1 MLVTL
6 GTLRVKSV
14 NVRSLLIFFPNWEN
28 QSEAWASQEY
38 KAFIAFQGS
47 SAFL

>member
-1 MLVTL
+1 MLFML

-28 QSEAWASQEY
+28 QSEAWASQAY
-38 KAFIAFQGS
+38 KALNALY
-47 SAFL
+47 A